1 MDRYRKQ
8 RARMVEVQIKSRGIS
23 DKRVLSVFEKIP
35 RHLFVD
41 EGLIDQAYSDNPL
54 PIGERQT
61 ISQPYIV
68 ALMTQA
74 LELKGKER
82 VLEIGTGSGYQTA
95 VLAELADRV
104 FSVERIA
111 TLAARARKL
120 LDLLRYYNV
129 AIRVGD
135 GSYGWKDEAPF
146 DAIITTAAAPEVPR
160 YLLEQLEVGGRLVVP
175 VGGRDVQTL
184 YKLIRQSADVNDFR
198 REDLGGCRFVSLIG
212 ESGWRE

>member
-8 RARMVEVQIKSRGIS
+8 RARMIETQIKARGVT
-23 DKRVLSVFEKIP
+23 DARVLKALEAVP

-41 EGLIDQAYSDNPL
+41 EGLMDRAYDDNPL
-54 PIGERQT
+54 PISEKQT

-74 LELKGKER
+74 LELKGRER
-82 VLEIGTGSGYQTA
+82 VLEIGTGSGYQAA
-95 VLAELADRV
+95 VLAKLADRV

-111 TLAARARKL
+111 ALASRARKI
-120 LDLLRYYNV
+120 LDYLRYYNV

-135 GSYGWKDEAPF
+135 GSYGWKEEAPF
-146 DAIITTAAAPEVPR
+146 DAIITTAAAPGVPTR
-160 YLLEQLEVGGRLVVP
+160 LIEQLTVGGSLVVP

-184 YKLIRQSADVNDFR
+184 YKLTRLSENINELKK
-198 REDLGGCRFVSLIG
+198 EDLGGCRFVSLIG
-212 ESGWRE
+212 ESGWKE

>member
-8 RARMVEVQIKSRGIS
+8 RARMVETQIRNRSIS
-23 DKRVLSVFEKIP
+23 DARVLKVMETIP

-54 PIGERQT
+54 PIGEKQT

-74 LELKGKER
+74 LELKGRER

-95 VLAELADRV
+95 ILANLADRV
-104 FSVERIA
+104 FSIERVA
-111 TLAARARKL
+111 LLAARARKI
-120 LDLLRYYNV
+120 LDSLNCYNV

-135 GSYGWKDEAPF
+135 GSYGWKEEAPF
-146 DAIITTAAAPEVPR
+146 DAIITTAAAPGVPQ
-160 YLLEQLEVGGRLVVP
+160 YLLEQLVPGGRLVVP
-175 VGGRDVQTL
+175 VGSRDVQTL
-184 YKLIRQSADVNDFR
+184 YKLTRSTENPSEIKK
-198 REDLGGCRFVSLIG
+198 EDLGGCRFVSLIG
-212 ESGWRE
+212 ESGWKD

>member
-1 MDRYRKQ
+1 
-8 RARMVEVQIKSRGIS
+8 MVETQLKTRDIT
-23 DKRVLSVFEKIP
+23 DTRVLKAMETIP

-41 EGLIDQAYSDNPL
+41 EGLIEQAYNDNPL
-54 PIGERQT
+54 PINANQT

-74 LELKGKER
+74 LELKPTER

-95 VLAELADRV
+95 ILASLAFRV

-111 TLAARARKL
+111 ALAAKARKI
-120 LDLLRYYNV
+120 LDQLNYYNV

-135 GSYGWKDEAPF
+135 GSYGWKEEAPF
-146 DAIITTAAAPEVPR
+146 DAIITTAAVPEIPA
-160 YLLEQLEVGGRLVVP
+160 YLVEQLAVGGRLIAP
-175 VGGRDVQTL
+175 VGNRNVQEL
-184 YKLIRQSADVNDFR
+184 YKVIRLSKNTQDIKK
-198 REDLGGCRFVSLIG
+198 EELGGCRFVSLIG